1 MILLIGGAVAVFA
14 MWVAINQIAEK
25 AIKKMYYEM
34 RKRYLHSI
42 YVEWEKQPEK
52 TREPYKKWKPR
63 EVENFNKLYQILFDR
78 DIPKTARKEPK
89 SNKKNSKKK
98 GDKNERFEQSNCKT
112 VQNDGD
118 KKKI

>member
-1 MILLIGGAVAVFA
+1 MILLIGGAVAAFA
-14 MWVAINQIAEK
+14 IWVAINQIAEN

-52 TREPYKKWKPR
+52 TREPYRKWKPR

-89 SNKKNSKKK
+89 TNKAKKTTK
-98 GDKNERFEQSNCKT
+98 KEKER
-112 VQNDGD
+112 
-118 KKKI
+118 KIK

>member
-1 MILLIGGAVAVFA
+1 MILLIGGAVAAFA
-14 MWVAINQIAEK
+14 MWVAINQIAEN

-63 EVENFNKLYQILFDR
+63 EVENFNRLYQILFDR

-89 SNKKNSKKK
+89 TNKAKKTTK
-98 GDKNERFEQSNCKT
+98 KEKER
-112 VQNDGD
+112 
-118 KKKI
+118 KIK

>member
-1 MILLIGGAVAVFA
+1 MILLIGGAVAAFA
-14 MWVAINQIAEK
+14 MWVARNQIAEN

-52 TREPYKKWKPR
+52 TREPYRKWKPR

-89 SNKKNSKKK
+89 TNKAKKTTK
-98 GDKNERFEQSNCKT
+98 KEKER
-112 VQNDGD
+112 
-118 KKKI
+118 KIK

>member
-1 MILLIGGAVAVFA
+1 MFIFIGGAVAVFA
-14 MWVAINQIAEK
+14 MWVAINQIAEN

-63 EVENFNKLYQILFDR
+63 EVANFNKLYQILFDR
-78 DIPKTARKEPK
+78 DIPKTARKQPK
-89 SNKKNSKKK
+89 AKKVKKTTEK
-98 GDKNERFEQSNCKT
+98 EKERK
-112 VQNDGD
+112 
-118 KKKI
+118 

>member
-1 MILLIGGAVAVFA
+1 MILLIGGAVAAFA
-14 MWVAINQIAEK
+14 MWVAINQIAEN

-78 DIPKTARKEPK
+78 EIPKTARKEPK
-89 SNKKNSKKK
+89 TNKAKKTTK
-98 GDKNERFEQSNCKT
+98 KEKER
-112 VQNDGD
+112 
-118 KKKI
+118 KIK

>member
-1 MILLIGGAVAVFA
+1 MILLIGGAVAAFA
-14 MWVAINQIAEK
+14 MWVAINQIAEN

-52 TREPYKKWKPR
+52 TREPYRKWKPR

-89 SNKKNSKKK
+89 TNKAKKTTK
-98 GDKNERFEQSNCKT
+98 KEKER
-112 VQNDGD
+112 
-118 KKKI
+118 KIK

>member
-1 MILLIGGAVAVFA
+1 MIVLLGGAAAAAVIYLA
-14 MWVAINQIAEK
+14 LSAAIDN
-25 AIKKMYYEM
+25 AIEKMYYAM

-78 DIPKTARKEPK
+78 DIPKTARKQPK
-89 SNKKNSKKK
+89 TKRVKKTTEKEKES
-98 GDKNERFEQSNCKT
+98 
-112 VQNDGD
+112 
-118 KKKI
+118 

>member
-1 MILLIGGAVAVFA
+1 MIVLLGGAAAAAVIYLA
-14 MWVAINQIAEK
+14 LSAAIDN
-25 AIKKMYYEM
+25 AIEKMYYAM

-63 EVENFNKLYQILFDR
+63 EVANFNKLYQILFDR

-98 GDKNERFEQSNCKT
+98 GDKNERLEQSNCKT

-118 KKKI
+118 QKKI

>member
-1 MILLIGGAVAVFA
+1 MIVLLGGAAAAAVIYLA
-14 MWVAINQIAEK
+14 LSAAIDN

-89 SNKKNSKKK
+89 TKKAKKTTK
-98 GDKNERFEQSNCKT
+98 QEKES
-112 VQNDGD
+112 
-118 KKKI
+118 

>member
-1 MILLIGGAVAVFA
+1 MILLIGGAVAAFA
-14 MWVAINQIAEK
+14 MWVAINQIAEN

-89 SNKKNSKKK
+89 VNKAKKTTEK
-98 GDKNERFEQSNCKT
+98 EKERK
-112 VQNDGD
+112 
-118 KKKI
+118 

>member
-1 MILLIGGAVAVFA
+1 MILLIGGAVAAFA
-14 MWVAINQIAEK
+14 MWVAINQIAEN

-52 TREPYKKWKPR
+52 TREPYRKWKPR

-78 DIPKTARKEPK
+78 EIPKTARKEPK
-89 SNKKNSKKK
+89 AKKVKKTTK
-98 GDKNERFEQSNCKT
+98 QEKERK
-112 VQNDGD
+112 
-118 KKKI
+118 

>member
-1 MILLIGGAVAVFA
+1 MILLIGGAVAAFA
-14 MWVAINQIAEK
+14 MWVAINQIAEN

-89 SNKKNSKKK
+89 TNKTKKTTEK
-98 GDKNERFEQSNCKT
+98 EKERK
-112 VQNDGD
+112 
-118 KKKI
+118 

>member
-1 MILLIGGAVAVFA
+1 MILLIGGAVAAFA
-14 MWVAINQIAEK
+14 MWVAINQIADN

-89 SNKKNSKKK
+89 TNKAKKTTK
-98 GDKNERFEQSNCKT
+98 KEKERK
-112 VQNDGD
+112 
-118 KKKI
+118 

>member
-14 MWVAINQIAEK
+14 MWVAINQIAEN

-89 SNKKNSKKK
+89 TNKAKKTTK
-98 GDKNERFEQSNCKT
+98 KEKERK
-112 VQNDGD
+112 
-118 KKKI
+118 

>member
-1 MILLIGGAVAVFA
+1 MILLIGGAVAAFA
-14 MWVAINQIAEK
+14 MWVAINQIAEN

-63 EVENFNKLYQILFDR
+63 EVENFNRLYRILFDR

-89 SNKKNSKKK
+89 AKKANKVKKTTK
-98 GDKNERFEQSNCKT
+98 QEKES
-112 VQNDGD
+112 
-118 KKKI
+118 

>member
-14 MWVAINQIAEK
+14 MWVAINQIAEN

-89 SNKKNSKKK
+89 AKKATKTTEKEK
-98 GDKNERFEQSNCKT
+98 ERK
-112 VQNDGD
+112 
-118 KKKI
+118 

>member
-1 MILLIGGAVAVFA
+1 MILLIGGAVAAFA
-14 MWVAINQIAEK
+14 MWVAINQIAEN

-89 SNKKNSKKK
+89 TNKAKKTTK
-98 GDKNERFEQSNCKT
+98 KEKER
-112 VQNDGD
+112 
-118 KKKI
+118 KIK

>member
-1 MILLIGGAVAVFA
+1 MFIFIGGAVAVFA
-14 MWVAINQIAEK
+14 MWVAINQIAEN

-52 TREPYKKWKPR
+52 TREPYRKWKPR

-89 SNKKNSKKK
+89 TNKAKKTT
-98 GDKNERFEQSNCKT
+98 KNEKES
-112 VQNDGD
+112 
-118 KKKI
+118 

>member
-1 MILLIGGAVAVFA
+1 MILLIGGAVAAFA
-14 MWVAINQIAEK
+14 MWVAINQIAEN

-78 DIPKTARKEPK
+78 DIPKTARKQPK
-89 SNKKNSKKK
+89 AKKAKKTTEKEK
-98 GDKNERFEQSNCKT
+98 G
-112 VQNDGD
+112 G
-118 KKKI
+118 

>member
-1 MILLIGGAVAVFA
+1 MILLIGGAVAGFA
-14 MWVAINQIAEK
+14 MWVAINQIAEN

-78 DIPKTARKEPK
+78 DIPKTARKQP
-89 SNKKNSKKK
+89 NTKKAKK
-98 GDKNERFEQSNCKT
+98 T
-112 VQNDGD
+112 T
-118 KKKI
+118 KKEKES

>member
-1 MILLIGGAVAVFA
+1 MILLIGGAVAAFA
-14 MWVAINQIAEK
+14 IWVAINQIAEN

-89 SNKKNSKKK
+89 TKKVNKTTKIEKERNKK
-98 GDKNERFEQSNCKT
+98 
-112 VQNDGD
+112 
-118 KKKI
+118 

>member
-1 MILLIGGAVAVFA
+1 MILLIGGAVAAFA
-14 MWVAINQIAEK
+14 MWVAINQIAEN

-52 TREPYKKWKPR
+52 TREPYRKWKPR

-98 GDKNERFEQSNCKT
+98 GDKNERLEQNNRKT

-118 KKKI
+118 QKKI

>member
-1 MILLIGGAVAVFA
+1 MILLIGGAVAAFA
-14 MWVAINQIAEK
+14 MWVAINQIAEN

-78 DIPKTARKEPK
+78 DIPKTARKQPK
-89 SNKKNSKKK
+89 AKKAKKTTEK
-98 GDKNERFEQSNCKT
+98 EKERK
-112 VQNDGD
+112 
-118 KKKI
+118 

>member
-1 MILLIGGAVAVFA
+1 MILLIGGAVAAFA

-63 EVENFNKLYQILFDR
+63 EVANFNKLYQILFDR

-89 SNKKNSKKK
+89 ANKAKK
-98 GDKNERFEQSNCKT
+98 T
-112 VQNDGD
+112 T
-118 KKKI
+118 KKEKES

>member
-1 MILLIGGAVAVFA
+1 MFIFIGGAVAAFA
-14 MWVAINQIAEK
+14 MWVAINQIAEN

-78 DIPKTARKEPK
+78 DIPKTARKQP
-89 SNKKNSKKK
+89 NTKKAKK
-98 GDKNERFEQSNCKT
+98 T
-112 VQNDGD
+112 T
-118 KKKI
+118 KKEKES

>member
-1 MILLIGGAVAVFA
+1 MIVLLGGAAAAAVIYLA
-14 MWVAINQIAEK
+14 LSAAIDN
-25 AIKKMYYEM
+25 AIEKMYYEM

-89 SNKKNSKKK
+89 TKKVNKTKKTTEK
-98 GDKNERFEQSNCKT
+98 EKES
-112 VQNDGD
+112 
-118 KKKI
+118 

>member
-1 MILLIGGAVAVFA
+1 MIVLLGGAAAAAVIYLA
-14 MWVAINQIAEK
+14 LSAAIDN
-25 AIKKMYYEM
+25 AIEKMYYEM

-63 EVENFNKLYQILFDR
+63 EVANFNKLYQILFDR

-89 SNKKNSKKK
+89 TNKAKKTTEK
-98 GDKNERFEQSNCKT
+98 EKERK
-112 VQNDGD
+112 
-118 KKKI
+118 

>member
-1 MILLIGGAVAVFA
+1 MILLIGGAVAAFA
-14 MWVAINQIAEK
+14 MWVAINQIAEN

-78 DIPKTARKEPK
+78 DIPKTARKQPK
-89 SNKKNSKKK
+89 AKKVNKATKTTEKEK
-98 GDKNERFEQSNCKT
+98 ERVLK
-112 VQNDGD
+112 
-118 KKKI
+118 

>member
-14 MWVAINQIAEK
+14 MWVAINQIAEN

-63 EVENFNKLYQILFDR
+63 EVANFNKLYQILFDR

-89 SNKKNSKKK
+89 TNKAKKTTEK
-98 GDKNERFEQSNCKT
+98 EKERK
-112 VQNDGD
+112 
-118 KKKI
+118 

>member
-1 MILLIGGAVAVFA
+1 MILLIGGAVAAFA
-14 MWVAINQIAEK
+14 MWVAINQIAEN

-78 DIPKTARKEPK
+78 DIPKTARKQPK
-89 SNKKNSKKK
+89 AKKAKK
-98 GDKNERFEQSNCKT
+98 T
-112 VQNDGD
+112 T
-118 KKKI
+118 KKEKES